1 MVVGNEDLFKKKSA
15 QLATNGQM
23 PLKDLVLRGK
33 ETKVVLFCFAEEMN
47 LLVSIKPAV
56 RNVRKVQTRVNAEE
70 L

>member
-1 MVVGNEDLFKKKSA
+1 MNSDAVVVRNEDLFRKQSA
-15 QLATNGQM
+15 QLSAHGQM

-56 RNVRKVQTRVNAEE
+56 RNV
-70 L
+70 